1 MHTTVP
7 FWRWLLQLQQTPTP
21 VSSTLSCETNTEPPA
36 AAQSQTASYARELA
50 METQTRREIRMAK
63 TDRERIEAVM
73 AYINTFTPTN

>member
-1 MHTTVP
+1 
-7 FWRWLLQLQQTPTP
+7 
-21 VSSTLSCETNTEPPA
+21 
-36 AAQSQTASYARELA
+36 